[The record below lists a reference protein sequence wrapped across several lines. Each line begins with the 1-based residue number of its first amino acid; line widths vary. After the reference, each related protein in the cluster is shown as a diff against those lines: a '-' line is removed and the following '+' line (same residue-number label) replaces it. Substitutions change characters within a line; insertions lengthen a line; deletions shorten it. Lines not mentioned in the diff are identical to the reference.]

1 MSIHKSKGLEFPVV
15 ILSDLARR
23 FSNMD
28 FLSSVLVH
36 PQLGLG
42 PVCVDTQRHI
52 QYPTVARQALERT
65 LRREAKA
72 EELRVLYVAMTRAK
86 EKLVMVHTQANA
98 KSRVADLLALS
109 DCPVLPE
116 AVDSGKCMGDWIM
129 LPLLQRSE
137 AASLRELA
145 GQNGEGR
152 FYADETPW
160 TVRVH
165 DGLSFVTP
173 QQRPDDAPVDAA
185 PPKEELPV
193 DFAALSYRYPY
204 AGQTAFP
211 AKLTATQLK
220 GRALDEEISEN
231 TTLPP
236 RLRSLYKPKFLAG
249 ETTLTG
255 AERGTALHLVMQDL
269 DFFCEAS
276 EQSVREQVEKLR
288 ALRKLTDERD
298 KLAAEN
304 ARLQVEL
311 AGLQKRLE
319 QAQADNDALSGQVNA
334 LAQEGSDLAEQLK
347 KSEETRQEL
356 LARPVPQPA
365 EPEEPAPQPEEPE
378 ESEEPEA
385 AQEPSLTEKELTAYR
400 RAEQTERNAAVRAR
414 RIYAQL
420 SNLCEDARTRYM
432 DSGEEIAALAADL
445 STGLSRLQDAFA
457 EVQVIFDDAQ
467 NAFDD
472 MQLPETAA
480 EETAE

>member
-1 MSIHKSKGLEFPVV
+1 MSDFSKFRTAVSGFNRTDVV
-15 ILSDLARR
+15 NYIEST
-23 FSNMD
+23 SIE
-28 FLSSVLVH
+28 H
-36 PQLGLG
+36 Q
-42 PVCVDTQRHI
+42 
-52 QYPTVARQALERT
+52 
-65 LRREAKA
+65 K
-72 EELRVLYVAMTRAK
+72 
-86 EKLVMVHTQANA
+86 
-98 KSRVADLLALS
+98 
-109 DCPVLPE
+109 
-116 AVDSGKCMGDWIM
+116 
-129 LPLLQRSE
+129 
-137 AASLRELA
+137 
-145 GQNGEGR
+145 
-152 FYADETPW
+152 
-160 TVRVH
+160 
-165 DGLSFVTP
+165 
-173 QQRPDDAPVDAA
+173 
-185 PPKEELPV
+185 
-193 DFAALSYRYPY
+193 
-204 AGQTAFP
+204 
-211 AKLTATQLK
+211 
-220 GRALDEEISEN
+220 
-231 TTLPP
+231 
-236 RLRSLYKPKFLAG
+236 
-249 ETTLTG
+249 
-255 AERGTALHLVMQDL
+255 
-269 DFFCEAS
+269 
-276 EQSVREQVEKLR
+276 

-347 KSEETRQEL
+347 KSEEARQEL

-365 EPEEPAPQPEEPE
+365 EPEEPTPQPEEPE
-378 ESEEPEA
+378 TEATPEEPV
-385 AQEPSLTEKELTAYR
+385 QEPSLTEKELTAYR

>member
-1 MSIHKSKGLEFPVV
+1 MSDFSKFRTAVSGFNRTDVV
-15 ILSDLARR
+15 NYIEST
-23 FSNMD
+23 SIE
-28 FLSSVLVH
+28 H
-36 PQLGLG
+36 Q
-42 PVCVDTQRHI
+42 
-52 QYPTVARQALERT
+52 
-65 LRREAKA
+65 K
-72 EELRVLYVAMTRAK
+72 
-86 EKLVMVHTQANA
+86 
-98 KSRVADLLALS
+98 
-109 DCPVLPE
+109 
-116 AVDSGKCMGDWIM
+116 
-129 LPLLQRSE
+129 
-137 AASLRELA
+137 
-145 GQNGEGR
+145 
-152 FYADETPW
+152 
-160 TVRVH
+160 
-165 DGLSFVTP
+165 
-173 QQRPDDAPVDAA
+173 
-185 PPKEELPV
+185 
-193 DFAALSYRYPY
+193 
-204 AGQTAFP
+204 
-211 AKLTATQLK
+211 
-220 GRALDEEISEN
+220 
-231 TTLPP
+231 
-236 RLRSLYKPKFLAG
+236 
-249 ETTLTG
+249 
-255 AERGTALHLVMQDL
+255 
-269 DFFCEAS
+269 
-276 EQSVREQVEKLR
+276 

-347 KSEETRQEL
+347 KSEEARQEL
-356 LARPVPQPA
+356 LIR
-365 EPEEPAPQPEEPE
+365 PAPQPEEPAEPAPQPE

>member
-1 MSIHKSKGLEFPVV
+1 MSDFSKFRTAVSGFNRTDVV
-15 ILSDLARR
+15 NYIEST
-23 FSNMD
+23 SIE
-28 FLSSVLVH
+28 H
-36 PQLGLG
+36 Q
-42 PVCVDTQRHI
+42 
-52 QYPTVARQALERT
+52 
-65 LRREAKA
+65 K
-72 EELRVLYVAMTRAK
+72 
-86 EKLVMVHTQANA
+86 
-98 KSRVADLLALS
+98 
-109 DCPVLPE
+109 
-116 AVDSGKCMGDWIM
+116 
-129 LPLLQRSE
+129 
-137 AASLRELA
+137 
-145 GQNGEGR
+145 
-152 FYADETPW
+152 
-160 TVRVH
+160 
-165 DGLSFVTP
+165 
-173 QQRPDDAPVDAA
+173 
-185 PPKEELPV
+185 
-193 DFAALSYRYPY
+193 
-204 AGQTAFP
+204 
-211 AKLTATQLK
+211 
-220 GRALDEEISEN
+220 
-231 TTLPP
+231 
-236 RLRSLYKPKFLAG
+236 
-249 ETTLTG
+249 
-255 AERGTALHLVMQDL
+255 
-269 DFFCEAS
+269 
-276 EQSVREQVEKLR
+276 

-347 KSEETRQEL
+347 KAEEAQQEL
-356 LARPVPQPA
+356 LTRPVPQPA
-365 EPEEPAPQPEEPE
+365 EPEEPTPQPEEPE
-378 ESEEPEA
+378 TEAASDEP

>member
-1 MSIHKSKGLEFPVV
+1 MSDFSKFRTAVSGFNRTDVV
-15 ILSDLARR
+15 NYIEST
-23 FSNMD
+23 SIE
-28 FLSSVLVH
+28 H
-36 PQLGLG
+36 Q
-42 PVCVDTQRHI
+42 
-52 QYPTVARQALERT
+52 
-65 LRREAKA
+65 K
-72 EELRVLYVAMTRAK
+72 
-86 EKLVMVHTQANA
+86 
-98 KSRVADLLALS
+98 
-109 DCPVLPE
+109 
-116 AVDSGKCMGDWIM
+116 
-129 LPLLQRSE
+129 
-137 AASLRELA
+137 
-145 GQNGEGR
+145 
-152 FYADETPW
+152 
-160 TVRVH
+160 
-165 DGLSFVTP
+165 
-173 QQRPDDAPVDAA
+173 
-185 PPKEELPV
+185 
-193 DFAALSYRYPY
+193 
-204 AGQTAFP
+204 
-211 AKLTATQLK
+211 
-220 GRALDEEISEN
+220 
-231 TTLPP
+231 
-236 RLRSLYKPKFLAG
+236 
-249 ETTLTG
+249 
-255 AERGTALHLVMQDL
+255 
-269 DFFCEAS
+269 
-276 EQSVREQVEKLR
+276 

-347 KSEETRQEL
+347 KAEEARQEL
-356 LARPVPQPA
+356 LIRPAPQPS
-365 EPEEPAPQPEEPE
+365 EPVPQPEEPE